1 VNSQL
6 PLVKGRRFGYDQAQ
20 VDAFISMARQQYENP
35 AGHLL
40 SAERIRE
47 TEFDLVRGGYQVGA
61 VDLALDRIEDALADR
76 EIQRKIDTRGIDS
89 VNDLNTRLKE
99 IVVTRAQRPK
109 RKRFD
114 RVTWPARGYNK
125 REVDKLCNLILE
137 HIINEEKLTM
147 HEVRRIVFSAQ
158 RGGYAEN
165 QVDAFIDRVVQILH
179 IERNN

>member
-1 VNSQL
+1 MNSQL